1 MQQLSIF
8 DTPIE
13 KVGVGFKYRRR
24 LYNDK
29 DQYLYTVIPTADGYT
44 LNRVQ
49 SLAEN
54 IGILHVNH
62 EEYQE
67 FVKERSLIEK
77 LPKDVEE
84 RLK

>member
-1 MQQLSIF
+1 MQMSIF
-8 DTPIE
+8 DTPVTTE
-13 KVGVGFKYRRR
+13 QTGFKYRRR

-29 DQYLYTVIPTADGYT
+29 DQYLYTVIPTENGFS

-54 IGILHVNH
+54 IGILKVTH
-62 EEYQE
+62 EEYKR
-67 FVKERSLIEK
+67 FVEERGLIEK

-84 RLK
+84 GLK